1 VIPEDAPV
9 PGDTSLLRRV
19 HPSEIVWD
27 DNDGCPRPGSG
38 VFKDPEMSVHLGDVL
53 QDEDR
58 APETVLAGK
67 PTYSLVSLTAA
78 FVESEQQEVRRRP
91 IDEDQ
96 SHGEVCGEKP
106 RGRCRLFARTAEFVV
121 LETNSLKPEVLAKM
135 QSAAADGEDAAP
147 AA

>member
-1 VIPEDAPV
+1 M
-9 PGDTSLLRRV
+9 PGGTILYRRV

-53 QDEDR
+53 QDERR

-67 PTYSLVSLTAA
+67 PTHSLVSLTAA
-78 FVESEQQEVRRRP
+78 FVESEEQEVRRRP
-91 IDEDQ
+91 IDGDH

-106 RGRCRLFARTAEFVV
+106 RSRRRLFARTAEFA
-121 LETNSLKPEVLAKM
+121 LLREDPLKPEVLAKLR
-135 QSAAADGEDAAP
+135 SASTDGAA
-147 AA
+147 